1 MTGTIHKEVTVD
13 EILSILDYDKDLA
26 VFYWKKYRSSSA
38 RKGQLA
44 GYDCLGYSIIK
55 IKQVRYQAHRLVWL
69 IETGKWPEYEIDHI
83 DGNKLNNHI
92 SNLRDVPVNVN
103 RQNIKRACSSSS
115 TGLLGVFPYC
125 SGRYLS
131 KITVGNKTHRVGVY
145 DTAEEAHQAYVA
157 AKRIHHEGCTI

>member
-1 MTGTIHKEVTVD
+1 MTGTIHKEVTVE
-13 EILSILDYDKDLA
+13 EILSILDYDKDRA

-55 IKQVRYQAHRLVWL
+55 INQIRYKVHRLVWL

-92 SNLRDVPVNVN
+92 SNLRDVPTQVN
-103 RQNIKRACSSSS
+103 RQNVKRAFSNSS
-115 TGLLGVFPYC
+115 TGLLGVFPY
-125 SGRYLS
+125 GKRYLA
-131 KITVGNKTHRVGVY
+131 KITFNNETVRIGVY
-145 DTAEEAHQAYVA
+145 DKAEDAHTAYVA
-157 AKRIHHEGCTI
+157 IKRTLHEGCTI